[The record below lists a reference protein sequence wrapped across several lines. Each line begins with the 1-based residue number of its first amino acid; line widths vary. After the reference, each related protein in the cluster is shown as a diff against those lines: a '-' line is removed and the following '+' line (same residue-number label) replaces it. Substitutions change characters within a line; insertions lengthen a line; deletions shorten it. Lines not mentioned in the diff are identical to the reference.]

1 MKYYNQSKV
10 INFIDKLTDEDAFD
24 EELINAISRV
34 VGQPIQT
41 RKEARQAAVEIRRR
55 RFNHKIKKL
64 SW

>member
-1 MKYYNQSKV
+1 MV
-10 INFIDKLTDEDAFD
+10 NFIEKVSNEEALD

-41 RKEARQAAVEIRRR
+41 REEARQAASEIKRR